1 MAEQNWAK
9 EKSKS
14 EEKVEKEAKP
24 DDDEEAFDALEA
36 EQKEFLKVCI
46 LSRHAA
52 SFTHANQMLRMQK
65 STASC
70 ALSASMP
77 TPSSTYSLVFPTR
90 TSRKSTERN
99 HY

>member
-1 MAEQNWAK
+1 MAEHNWAK

-46 LSRHAA
+46 YLVLTCC
-52 SFTHANQMLRMQK
+52 FF
-65 STASC
+65 C
-70 ALSASMP
+70 AC
-77 TPSSTYSLVFPTR
+77 
-90 TSRKSTERN
+90 
-99 HY
+99 